1 MYKELIRTPDQAL
14 VHLAVHCCLK
24 DGDLQSEELDFMA
37 TTFVAKGLNKNL
49 NLKEEMAHYQ
59 SYRPVIKDETAY
71 LDFLL
76 DTIQPFHK
84 LALFAFCAEIIYRNG
99 RVSFSEEVLLGRMAS
114 LLYVT
119 EEQSNVIQQLITEL
133 NEVEQRNAF

>member
-1 MYKELIRTPDQAL
+1 MYRDLIHTPDQAL

-49 NLKEEMAHYQ
+49 NLKDEMLHYQ
-59 SYRPVIKDETAY
+59 SYHLAIKDETAY
-71 LDFLL
+71 LSFLF
-76 DTIQPFHK
+76 DTIKPYNK

-99 RVSFSEEVLLGRMAS
+99 RVSLSEEVLLEKIAS
-114 LLYVT
+114 LLYVK
-119 EEQSNVIQQLITEL
+119 ENENIVIQQLITEL
-133 NEVEQRNAF
+133 NDVEQRNAF